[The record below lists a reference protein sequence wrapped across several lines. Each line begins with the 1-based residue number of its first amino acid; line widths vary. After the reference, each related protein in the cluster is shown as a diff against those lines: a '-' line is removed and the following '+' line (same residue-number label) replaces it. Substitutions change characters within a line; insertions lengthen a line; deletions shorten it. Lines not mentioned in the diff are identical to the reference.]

1 MKGGLDTAEPW
12 QGRWAGGILV
22 ECVGNQ
28 DESSRGTSNRNRQ
41 PQTAVQ
47 NPGQIQI
54 SEDHLHDQEQTKKM
68 KTDEKTTT
76 DEMRQNTKNRTFGHD

>member
-1 MKGGLDTAEPW
+1 MITGGLDTAEPW

-28 DESSRGTSNRNRQ
+28 DESSRGSSNRNRQ

-47 NPGQIQI
+47 TSGQMQD
-54 SEDHLHDQEQTKKM
+54 S
-68 KTDEKTTT
+68 
-76 DEMRQNTKNRTFGHD
+76 F

>member
-1 MKGGLDTAEPW
+1 MSIGGLDTAEPW

-41 PQTAVQ
+41 PQTTAVQ
-47 NPGQIQI
+47 NTGQMQI
-54 SEDHLHDQEQTKKM
+54 LEDHLLDQ
-68 KTDEKTTT
+68 D
-76 DEMRQNTKNRTFGHD
+76 N